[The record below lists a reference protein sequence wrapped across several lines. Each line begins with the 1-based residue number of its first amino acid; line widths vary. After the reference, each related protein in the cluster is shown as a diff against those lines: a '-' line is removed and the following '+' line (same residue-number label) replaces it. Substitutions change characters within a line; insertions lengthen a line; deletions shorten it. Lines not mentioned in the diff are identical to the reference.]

1 MNILA
6 IDTSSK
12 YFSLVIARDEKIL
25 VRFFEPLA
33 RELSAKLVPVID
45 GSLKKARLALEDI
58 DYFGAGL
65 GPGSFTA
72 LRIGL
77 AAMKGLVFPFNKP
90 IAGVPS
96 LDVLAHSAKSVAA
109 AFMPLTENATICP
122 VVDARRGL
130 LYCAVYRFK
139 KGRLSRKSRYLLIP
153 IKDLLARLD
162 SGTKTVFLGDGVPL
176 YRKDI
181 EKSLGE
187 KAEFAKE
194 EAWYPLPENLLAC
207 VREKIRQGKLTDS
220 YKLVPLYLYP
230 KECQVGNKEKDK
242 GVRK

>member
-1 MNILA
+1 VNILA

-12 YFSLVIARDEKIL
+12 YFSLVIASDEKIL
-25 VRFFEPLA
+25 VKIFEPLA

-45 GSLKKARLALEDI
+45 GSLKKAKLALEDI

-77 AAMKGLVFPFNKP
+77 AAMKGLVFPFSKP
-90 IAGVPS
+90 IAGIPS
-96 LDVLAHSAKSVAA
+96 LDILAGSVK
-109 AFMPLTENATICP
+109 EDGIICP
-122 VVDARRGL
+122 VMDARRGL
-130 LYCAVYRFK
+130 LF
-139 KGRLSRKSRYLLIP
+139 P
-153 IKDLLARLD
+153 INDLLARLD

-194 EAWYPLPENLLAC
+194 EVWYPLPENLLER

-242 GVRK
+242 VALCNINSV

>member
-6 IDTSSK
+6 RDTSSK

-90 IAGVPS
+90 IAGISS
-96 LDVLAHSAKSVAA
+96 LDILAGSVK
-109 AFMPLTENATICP
+109 EEGIVCP

-230 KECQVGNKEKDK
+230 KECQIE
-242 GVRK
+242 R

>member
-33 RELSAKLVPVID
+33 RELSAKLVPIID
-45 GSLKKARLALEDI
+45 SSLKKARLALEDI

-77 AAMKGLVFPFNKP
+77 AAMKGLVFPLNKP

-96 LDVLAHSAKSVAA
+96 LDILAGSVQ
-109 AFMPLTENATICP
+109 EDGVICP

-130 LYCAVYRFK
+130 IYCAVYRLK

-162 SGTKTVFLGDGVPL
+162 PGTKTVFLGDGVPL
-176 YRKDI
+176 CRQDI

-194 EAWYPLPENLLAC
+194 KAWYPLPENLLAC

-230 KECQVGNKEKDK
+230 KECQVEK
-242 GVRK
+242 

>member
-12 YFSLVIARDEKIL
+12 YFSLVIARDDKIL
-25 VRFFEPLA
+25 IRFFEPLA
-33 RELSAKLVPVID
+33 RELSAKLVPIID
-45 GSLKKARLALEDI
+45 GSLKKAGLALEDI

-77 AAMKGLVFPFNKP
+77 AAMKGLVFPLNKP

-96 LDVLAHSAKSVAA
+96 LDILAGSVK
-109 AFMPLTENATICP
+109 EDGIICP

-162 SGTKTVFLGDGVPL
+162 TGSKTVFLGDGVPL
-176 YRKDI
+176 YRQDI
-181 EKSLGE
+181 EKSLGG
-187 KAEFAKE
+187 KAEFSKE

-230 KECQVGNKEKDK
+230 KECQVE
-242 GVRK
+242 R